1 MYLQIT
7 TKCNF
12 TCAHCC
18 YSCNKN
24 GKHGDLS
31 VITDAISFAQNYDN
45 EMIVIGGG
53 EPTLHPEFFN
63 ILSMCMN
70 LFDYIWMATNGSN
83 RKAMWRLH
91 GILQD
96 CDYENFPEDGWDYA
110 PIIANT
116 DKKLTVALSQ
126 DYFHDVFSNKV
137 DEKIVDLWDYK
148 SNNRVNGYE
157 IRNVTKYKNSIVNI
171 GRAKRTQVGMTDKNC
186 ICSDL
191 IIKPNGTI
199 KMCGCSDS
207 PIIGDIYSGIQD
219 QYKKLLQSDNY
230 MDERCWKA
238 TEIYTK

>member
-12 TCAHCC
+12 MCAHCC

-31 VITDAISFAQNYDN
+31 IIKDAISFARNYDN
-45 EMIVIGGG
+45 EMVAIGGG
-53 EPTLHPEFFN
+53 EPTLHPEFFD
-63 ILSMCMN
+63 ILAICMN
-70 LFDYIWMATNGSN
+70 SFDYIWMATNGSN
-83 RKAMWRLH
+83 RKAMWRIH
-91 GILQD
+91 NILQD

-157 IRNVTKYKNSIVNI
+157 IRNVTNSNNGVINI

-191 IIKPNGTI
+191 IIKPDGTI
-199 KMCGCSDS
+199 KMCGCPDS
-207 PIIGDIYSGIQD
+207 PTIGDIYVGIQD
-219 QYKKLLQSDNY
+219 QYEKLLQSDSY

-238 TEIYTK
+238 TEIHTK